1 MFINLETER
10 LLLRGI
16 GKDDSEFILK
26 QFSTQEVNRYL
37 YDAEPI
43 SSLEEAM
50 EIIDFY
56 IESEPRDQHRWII
69 ILKDSNEKIGTC
81 GFHCW
86 NHENGEVELGYD
98 LQPAYWKQ
106 GYMREALTEILDF
119 AKENMHIEKVY
130 AHIYPENLASVRI
143 AEKMGFKRTG
153 EQYYEVF
160 RGEKYLHDI
169 YCWDGD

>member
-56 IESEPRDQHRWII
+56 IELEPRDQHRWII

-86 NHENGEVELGYD
+86 NRENGEVELGYD

-106 GYMREALTEILDF
+106 GYMRDALTEILNF